1 MNTVQSGAQHRGV
14 CMLVQMRV
22 LIIGAS
28 GYLGSELQRQAA
40 TAGHEVTG
48 TAFSARDRGLR
59 PLDIR
64 DPGAVAEAVAQVR
77 PDAVVNAAYD
87 KGSWAATAVGPGHL
101 AACCV
106 RLGVRLVHVSSDAVF
121 SGDLDLYDES
131 CDPSPV
137 SEYGAAKAA
146 AEVVVAARCPEAAIV
161 RTSWITGDGRSGT
174 ERLVASLANG
184 GSGALFTD
192 DVKTPVHVADLAAAL
207 LELCASDVAGVV
219 HAAGTDAVSRYELGR
234 LIAAR
239 DGLDPNALPPGSR
252 LDAGMKPSVVRLDV
266 SWAGE
271 LLSTR
276 LRGAR
281 EFTSVTPPGLKA

>member
-1 MNTVQSGAQHRGV
+1 
-14 CMLVQMRV
+14 MLGRVRV

-28 GYLGSELQRQAA
+28 GYLGSELLRQAA
-40 TAGHEVTG
+40 AAGHDATG
-48 TAFSARDRGLR
+48 TQFSARHQELR
-59 PLDIR
+59 QLDIR
-64 DPGAVAEAVAQVR
+64 DAGAVADAIAEAR
-77 PDAVVNAAYD
+77 PDAAVNAAYD

-101 AACCV
+101 AACCA
-106 RLGVRLVHVSSDAVF
+106 RAGVRLVHVSSDAVF

-146 AEVVVAARCPEAAIV
+146 AEVVVAARCPEAVIV

-174 ERLVASLANG
+174 ERLAASLARG
-184 GSGALFTD
+184 GSGVLFTD

-219 HAAGTDAVSRYELGR
+219 HVAGADAVSRYELGR
-234 LIAAR
+234 MIAAR
-239 DGLDPNALPPGSR
+239 DGLDPAALPAGSR
-252 LDAGMKPSVVRLDV
+252 ASAGMKPSVVRLDV
-266 SWAGE
+266 TRAAG
-271 LLSTR
+271 LLATR

-281 EFTSVTPPGLKA
+281 EFTAVTPPGLKA

>member
-1 MNTVQSGAQHRGV
+1 
-14 CMLVQMRV
+14 MLGQVRV
-22 LIIGAS
+22 LITGAS
-28 GYLGSELQRQAA
+28 GYLGGELRRQAA
-40 TAGHEVTG
+40 AAGHEVTG

-64 DPGAVAEAVAQVR
+64 DPGAVAEVLAQAR

-101 AACCV
+101 AACCT
-106 RLGVRLVHVSSDAVF
+106 RAGVRLVHVSSDAVF
-121 SGDLDLYDES
+121 SGDLESYDES

-146 AEVVVAARCPEAAIV
+146 AEVVAAARCPEAAIV
-161 RTSWITGDGRSGT
+161 RTSWITGYGRSGT
-174 ERLVASLANG
+174 ERLVAGLAGG
-184 GSGALFTD
+184 GSGALYTD

-207 LELCASDVAGVV
+207 LELCASDVAGVLHV
-219 HAAGTDAVSRYELGR
+219 AGADAVSRYELGC

-239 DGLDPNALPPGSR
+239 DGLDPAALPAGSR
-252 LDAGMKPSVVRLDV
+252 ADTGLKPSVVRLDV
-266 SWAGE
+266 SRAAR
-271 LLSTR
+271 LLGTR

-281 EFTSVTPPGLKA
+281 EFTAVTPPGRMA